1 MSNIYK
7 PLAVVALEAAAET
20 LAAKPD
26 AFPTSAGRNVLQ
38 VADKYLAWLKEN
50 VPDDERPWAP

>member
-7 PLAVVALEAAAET
+7 PLAVVALEAASRRDQSPYATIRDAET
-20 LAAKPD
+20 LLK
-26 AFPTSAGRNVLQ
+26 
-38 VADKYLAWLKEN
+38 WLKEN